1 LRDAGKRLAGILS
14 VIPVLGEDAM
24 KAWQLEK
31 LGGTLQLVDLP
42 LPEPRA
48 GSVVVRMEASVLMSY
63 MQAYVAG
70 QLPIYHAPDRPFI
83 PGGNGIGVIHAVGP
97 DVWQLK
103 PGQRV
108 VVSSHVVAQE
118 NVAEPGQFLLGV
130 TALGPVAQAMQR
142 DWADG
147 TLAEYALVPATTVT
161 PIEGL
166 EDRDAIS
173 LASSMRYVVPY
184 GGLLRGRLAAG
195 ETLVV
200 SGATGAYGTAAV
212 LLGLA
217 MGASRIVAVGRN
229 AEALEAIS
237 TRIGAKTVGARVATV
252 QATGDVAA
260 DTAHIRAAAGGGAD
274 LAFDMVGG
282 ATSPNLTLA
291 ALGSLRREGR
301 LVLMGSMTV
310 PLPISYL
317 ELMFN
322 GWEIMG
328 NFMYPRDAYRRL
340 FDFVRSGQLDL
351 SAIHATTLP
360 LSELPQGMQM
370 ASRAGSFECVVM
382 LNQE

>member
-1 LRDAGKRLAGILS
+1 
-14 VIPVLGEDAM
+14 M
-24 KAWQLEK
+24 KAWELEK
-31 LGGTLQLVDLP
+31 LGGALRLIDKP
-42 LPEPRA
+42 IPEARP
-48 GSVVVRMEASVLMSY
+48 GSVVVRMEASSLMSY
-63 MQAYVAG
+63 MKSYVEG
-70 QLPIYHAPDRPFI
+70 KLPIYQAPSKPFI
-83 PGGNGIGVIHAVGP
+83 PGGNGVGRVHAVGP
-97 DVWQLK
+97 DVWHLK

-130 TALGPVAQAMQR
+130 TAVGAVAENMQR

-147 TLAEYALVPATTVT
+147 TLAEYALLPATTVT

-166 EDRDAIS
+166 DDRDAAS
-173 LASSMRYVVPY
+173 LATSMRYVVPY

-217 MGASRIVAVGRN
+217 MGAGRVVAVGRN
-229 AEALEAIS
+229 VDALDALDAL
-237 TRIGAKTVGARVATV
+237 AKAAVGRVATV
-252 QATGDVAA
+252 QVTGDIAI
-260 DTAHIRAAAGGGAD
+260 DTARIRAASGGAAD

-282 ATSPNLTLA
+282 ATSPNMTLA
-291 ALGSLRREGR
+291 ALRSLRRDGR
-301 LVLMGSMTV
+301 LVLMGSMNV

-322 GWEIMG
+322 GWEIIG

-340 FDFVRSGQLDL
+340 FDLVRSGQLDL
-351 SAIHATTLP
+351 GAIRAITLP
-360 LSELPQGMQM
+360 LDELPQAMQM
-370 ASRAGSFECVVM
+370 AATAGSFECVVM
-382 LNQE
+382 SNKERACAS